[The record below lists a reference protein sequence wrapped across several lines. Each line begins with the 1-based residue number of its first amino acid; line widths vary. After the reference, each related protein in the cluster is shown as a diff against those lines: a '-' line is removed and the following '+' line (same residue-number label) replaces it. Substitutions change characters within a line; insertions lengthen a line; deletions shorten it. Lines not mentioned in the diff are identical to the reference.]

1 MRFGIL
7 LGRSLLLRCP
17 RCGHG
22 GLFRNMWKM
31 NKACDQCGL
40 TYEREPGFFLGTIY
54 INYGLTSLIAA
65 TAYPVMVFGFG
76 VSRHVAL
83 WVTLSFAVVFPLC
96 FFRYA
101 RSLWLGFD
109 QYVDPRE

>member
-1 MRFGIL
+1 MRFWTL

-17 RCGHG
+17 RCGKSR
-22 GLFRNMWKM
+22 LFRNPFKM
-31 NKACDQCGL
+31 HTGCDRCGL

-54 INYGLTSLIAA
+54 FNYGLTSLVAA
-65 TAYPVMVFGFG
+65 TAYPVMVFACGM
-76 VSRHVAL
+76 SRHVAL
-83 WVTLSFAVVFPLC
+83 AITLSFVVVFPLF

-109 QYVDPRE
+109 QYMDPRD